1 MVSVFSL
8 AFTSVTIAMEDVI
21 SEFTA
26 LQEAKKYEPAYNLIR
41 DAIKNRG
48 MNDSELHWR
57 HSLICRDMAMTAGKQ
72 DSTLYKRLVEE
83 GLEAAE
89 AGLKINPEHPKCHCW
104 SAIHLNYLSQLE
116 GINKRIENSF
126 KMKEHWLKA
135 IKANPDDAITLHAL
149 GRWCFEV
156 TDLPW
161 IKRKFAQA
169 FFSTPPTST
178 YEEVDVSNSS
188 LSKRTLIPLYF
199 QGLEYLLA
207 SEKVSPNFI
216 ANNSLYLAKTY
227 QRLKNKDLA
236 KHYCQQVLDF
246 KDTDLETEE
255 AKKEASEI
263 LKNL

>member
-1 MVSVFSL
+1 
-8 AFTSVTIAMEDVI
+8 MEDVI

-72 DSTLYKRLVEE
+72 NSTLYKRLVEE

-126 KMKEHWLKA
+126 KMKEHWL
-135 IKANPDDAITLHAL
+135 DDGIYRLDSL
-149 GRWCFEV
+149 DVFRCFEV

-188 LSKRTLIPLYF
+188 LSKRTLILVYF
-199 QGLEYLLA
+199 QCLEYLLA
-207 SEKVSPNFI
+207 SEKLSPNFI
-216 ANNSLYLAKTY
+216 ASNPLYLAKTY

-236 KHYCQQVLDF
+236 KHYCQEVLNF